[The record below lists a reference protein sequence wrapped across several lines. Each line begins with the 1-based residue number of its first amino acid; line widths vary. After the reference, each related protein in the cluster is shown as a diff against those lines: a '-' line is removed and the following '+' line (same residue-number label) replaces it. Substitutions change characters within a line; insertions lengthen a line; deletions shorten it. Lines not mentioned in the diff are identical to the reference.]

1 MTKPADSDP
10 RAYPKM
16 PLLAVSAAVFRDGR
30 VLIAKRGRPPLDGI
44 WSLPGGLV
52 EPGETLAEA
61 AAREVFEETGVE
73 AEILGVADIVELI
86 RRDGDG
92 AVERHYVIVSFAAR
106 RLSGEGE
113 TSEEAAEIA
122 WLDPDALDGLAM
134 TQGTPAV
141 IAKAAALLADQ

>member
-61 AAREVFEETGVE
+61 AAREVLEETGVE
-73 AEILGVADIVELI
+73 AESLGVADIVERYGGYGLLKPGTGGANLVLWLAGPLMLI
-86 RRDGDG
+86 VAGGVGRAFLRR
-92 AVERHYVIVSFAAR
+92 RAR
-106 RLSGEGE
+106 
-113 TSEEAAEIA
+113 AAEPASTGLTEAEKARLRDI
-122 WLDPDALDGLAM
+122 LDD
-134 TQGTPAV
+134 
-141 IAKAAALLADQ
+141 